1 MREAGKRCRRQ
12 RIQCLLRGLP
22 AVCPSRAYASPGF
35 AGGPDFAACWKRK
48 TPRHGRG
55 GVFCRACTRLCSS
68 LLQAPNA
75 EASFYGKSLSFQ
87 HLQSQAPPRLRRGIC
102 VSSERASC
110 RQASQE
116 ALKKSAACITC
127 PAARKRAPFIQ
138 DYLSGNRKVVHLFPL
153 RSMLEAKAF
162 LLSPADQ
169 GVVISLK
176 HTKQAGRGGNSSQHP
191 RAACGRKKGSCASK
205 EYLS

>member
-102 VSSERASC
+102 VSSERASY
-110 RQASQE
+110 RQVSQE
-116 ALKKSAACITC
+116 APNTPS
-127 PAARKRAPFIQ
+127 PASPAPPPVNGGSSRCVLQLLGIE
-138 DYLSGNRKVVHLFPL
+138 YYPAS
-153 RSMLEAKAF
+153 LEAL
-162 LLSPADQ
+162 LLSTAKPGLA
-169 GVVISLK
+169 
-176 HTKQAGRGGNSSQHP
+176 
-191 RAACGRKKGSCASK
+191 
-205 EYLS
+205 